1 MGHLSNTLYAPT
13 CLYRNIRMFTIS
25 AIFATSVAISA
36 ISVTISATSAISV
49 IFAIPE
55 IFAITALS
63 TC

>member
-1 MGHLSNTLYAPT
+1 
-13 CLYRNIRMFTIS
+13 MFTIS
-25 AIFATSVAISA
+25 AISVISVAIFVISVAISA
-36 ISVTISATSAISV
+36 ISVTISTTSVISV